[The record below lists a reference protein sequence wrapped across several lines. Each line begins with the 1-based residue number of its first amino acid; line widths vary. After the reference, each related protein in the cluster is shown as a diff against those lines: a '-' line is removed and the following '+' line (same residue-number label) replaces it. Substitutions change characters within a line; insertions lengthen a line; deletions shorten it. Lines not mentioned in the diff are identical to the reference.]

1 MELLLFFL
9 IFMAP
14 EIIILLNGEL
24 LVLLSNKLFQMGLI
38 SSEVKMEEDTLFAIS
53 FLVFIGIIVSFVVYR
68 IIRFVL
74 DKLISHK

>member
-14 EIIILLNGEL
+14 EIIILLDGEL